1 MSANATK
8 NSDKETN
15 NQALPLM
22 PLRDLVVFPHM
33 IVPLFVGR
41 DKSVMALEAAMLS
54 NRMIALV
61 TQRHSQI
68 DDPAEEDIY
77 NIGTRAQILQV
88 LKMPDNTIK
97 VLVEGQERIRIK
109 AFQSLE
115 KYYTVTFE
123 TIQPKAEAGPTI
135 KALMRNNLEL
145 FEQYSRLNKKI
156 PPDIVVSITQIEDAG
171 RFADIIAANILSKVE
186 EKQRLLELVD
196 PAERLEELA
205 KMLSGEIEILE
216 IERRIKGRVRKQM
229 ENTQKEYYLHEQI
242 KAIRKELGQK
252 DEENETEELAQKI
265 KKSRMPEEATE
276 KAMKE
281 LSRLDRMQ
289 PMSPEAAVIRTYVDW
304 LISLPWDIHTKEK
317 LDIKLVAK
325 ILDKDHY
332 GLRKVKDRILEYLSV
347 RKLAPGMKGPILC
360 LVGPPG
366 VGKTSLARSVAKS
379 LNRNF
384 VRISLGGVRDEAE
397 VRGHRR
403 TYIGAMPGRI
413 IQSLKTAKSKNPL
426 ILLDEIDKIGSD
438 FRGDP
443 AAALLEVLDPEQ
455 NQTFNDHYLD
465 VHFDLSEIM
474 FIATANVIHNLHV
487 TLRDRMEVIEIPGY
501 TLEEKIRIAEQHL
514 VPRLLSEHGLSKE
527 DLAIPR
533 KTVEKVITDYT
544 AEAGVRNLNREFA
557 TVMRKVTRLK
567 VENRLPARMKNL
579 GAEDLTKFLGP
590 PRYLKRRGERKN
602 AIGVATGLAWTEV
615 GGEILA
621 IEVNLMPGK
630 GQLILTGKLGDV
642 MKESAQ
648 AAVSYARAHV
658 RDYHIPENFYEK
670 NDIHIHIPEG
680 AIPKDGPSA
689 GISMATAILSALTGI
704 AVKKTVAMTGEITL
718 RGRVLAIGGLKEKL
732 LAAMR
737 AGIKTVIIPKENK
750 KDLEDLPIELKKVMD
765 IQLVEEMS
773 EVVPLALVSVPKK
786 AVTKEPKE
794 PKPPAMGRAPIQPG
808 TQAPKLNASHSRS
821 HSECFVV

>member
-1 MSANATK
+1 MSNTTK
-8 NSDKETN
+8 NSEKEANT
-15 NQALPLM
+15 QALPLM

-41 DKSVMALEAAMLS
+41 EKSVMALEAAMLS

-77 NIGTRAQILQV
+77 AIGTRAQILQV

-97 VLVEGQERIRIK
+97 VLVEGQERIRVK
-109 AFQSLE
+109 NFHTLE
-115 KYYTVTFE
+115 KYCTVTFE
-123 TIQPKAEAGPTI
+123 SIQPKSEVGPTI

-156 PPDIVVSITQIEDAG
+156 PPDIVVSITQIEEPG

-186 EKQRLLELVD
+186 EKQKLLELIE
-196 PAERLEELA
+196 PAQRLEELA
-205 KMLSGEIEILE
+205 RMLSSEIEILE

-229 ENTQKEYYLHEQI
+229 ENTQREYYLHEQI

-252 DEENETEELAQKI
+252 DEENEVEELAQKI
-265 KKSRMPEEATE
+265 KKAHMPEEAAE

-281 LSRLDRMQ
+281 VARLDRMQ

-304 LISLPWDIHTKEK
+304 LISLPWDLRSKEK
-317 LDIKLVAK
+317 LDIKLVGK
-325 ILDKDHY
+325 VLDKDHY

-347 RKLAPGMKGPILC
+347 RKLAPEMKGPILC

-366 VGKTSLARSVAKS
+366 VGKTSLARSVARA

-397 VRGHRR
+397 IRGHRR

-455 NQTFNDHYLD
+455 NQAFVDHYLD
-465 VHFDLSEIM
+465 THFDLSEIM
-474 FIATANVIHNLHV
+474 FIATANVIHNLHA
-487 TLRDRMEVIEIPGY
+487 TLRDRMEVLEIPGY
-501 TLEEKIRIAEQHL
+501 TLEEKIRISEQYL
-514 VPRLLSEHGLSKE
+514 VPRLLTEHGLSKE
-527 DLAIPR
+527 DISLPR
-533 KTVEKVITDYT
+533 KTVEKVITEYT
-544 AEAGVRNLNREFA
+544 SEAGVRNLNRELA
-557 TVMRKVTRLK
+557 TILRKATRLK
-567 VENRLPARMKNL
+567 VENRLPERMRSLDTN
-579 GAEDLTKFLGP
+579 EIPKFLGP
-590 PRYLKRRGERKN
+590 PRFLKRKGERKN
-602 AIGVATGLAWTEV
+602 TVGVATGLAWTEV

-621 IEVNLMPGK
+621 IEVTLMPGK
-630 GQLILTGKLGDV
+630 GQLILTGKLGEV

-648 AAVSYARAHV
+648 AAVSYARAHA
-658 RDYHIPENFYEK
+658 RAYHIPENFYEK
-670 NDIHIHIPEG
+670 TDIHIHIPEG

-689 GISMATAILSALTGI
+689 GISMATAIISALAGI
-704 AVKKTVAMTGEITL
+704 PVKKTVAMTGEITL

-737 AGIKTVIIPKENK
+737 AGIKTVMIPKENK
-750 KDLEDLPIELKKVMD
+750 KDVDDLPVEVKKGLD
-765 IQLVEEMS
+765 IQTVEDMS
-773 EVVPLALVSVPKK
+773 EVVPLALTMAPTARKD
-786 AVTKEPKE
+786 KEPKL
-794 PKPPAMGRAPIQPG
+794 PKGPIANTAIRQPG
-808 TQAPKLNASHSRS
+808 TQIPKLNA
-821 HSECFVV
+821 